1 VGQEVTGMLEV
12 HGLSYTYEL
21 TAPSSGTLTARL
33 SWDANQG
40 SLELWLA
47 DTLCAPKSQPTVAKL
62 LVAAGQKY
70 RIKVADAAAWD
81 YDALKLPFKLTTS
94 IE

>member
-1 VGQEVTGMLEV
+1 MLEV
-12 HGLSYTYEL
+12 HGVSYLYEL
-21 TAPSSGTLTARL
+21 TAPASGTLTVRL
-33 SWDANQG
+33 SWDANRG

-47 DTLCAPKSQPTVAKL
+47 DALCAPKSSPTVAQL

-81 YDALKLPFKLTTS
+81 YDELKLPFKLTTS